1 MTTIKWDPLRNVVA
15 LQERINRMFDD
26 AFALTGRQG
35 SEVSMCD
42 WSPPVD
48 IYESLEGLVITAD
61 LPGVLKEDV
70 SVEIK
75 DNLLTLRGH
84 READASVADDQY
96 LRRERC
102 AGAFHRAFT
111 LQFVIRPDAIR
122 AGFKN
127 GVLEIF
133 IPKPE
138 EAKTR
143 QIKVT
148 ID

>member
-1 MTTIKWDPLRNVVA
+1 MTIVKWDPFRNVAA

-26 AFALTGRQG
+26 AFTLSGRPAG
-35 SEVSMCD
+35 EVSMCD

-48 IYESLEGLVITAD
+48 IHESPEGLVITVD
-61 LPGVLKEDV
+61 LPGVRKEDV

-75 DNLLTLRGH
+75 DNLLTLRGM
-84 READASVADDQY
+84 RMTDTDVPPEQY

-102 AGAFHRAFT
+102 AGAFHRAFN
-111 LQFVIRPDAIR
+111 LQFPVKPDAIR

-138 EAKTR
+138 EEKTR
-143 QIKVT
+143 QIKVA

>member
-1 MTTIKWDPLRNVVA
+1 MTILKWDPFRNVVA

-26 AFALTGRQG
+26 AFTLSGHPG

-42 WSPPVD
+42 WSPLVD
-48 IYESLEGLVITAD
+48 IHESREGLFITAD
-61 LPGVLKEDV
+61 LPGVRKEDV

-75 DNLLTLRGH
+75 DNMLTLRGR
-84 READASVADDQY
+84 REKDDTIADDQY

-102 AGAFHRAFT
+102 AGSFHRAFN

-138 EAKTR
+138 EAITR
-143 QIKVT
+143 QIKVN

>member
-1 MTTIKWDPLRNVVA
+1 MTIVKWDPFRNVAA

-26 AFALTGRQG
+26 AFIQG
-35 SEVSMCD
+35 HQASEVSMCD

-48 IYESLEGLVITAD
+48 IHENPEGLVITAD
-61 LPGVLKEDV
+61 LPGVNKEDV

-75 DNLLTLRGH
+75 DNLLTLRGL
-84 READASVADDQY
+84 RETDANVADDQY

-102 AGAFHRAFT
+102 AGSFHRAFN
-111 LQFVIRPDAIR
+111 LQFPVRPDAIH
-122 AGFKN
+122 ASFKN

-138 EAKTR
+138 EEKTR
-143 QIKVT
+143 QIKVD

>member
-1 MTTIKWDPLRNVVA
+1 MRD
-15 LQERINRMFDD
+15 RINCMFDD
-26 AFALTGRQG
+26 AFTLSGRHPG
-35 SEVSMCD
+35 ELSMCD
-42 WSPPVD
+42 WSPAVD
-48 IYESLEGLVITAD
+48 ICESPEGLVISVD
-61 LPGVLKEDV
+61 LPGIRKEDV

-75 DNLLTLRGH
+75 DNLLTLRGR
-84 READASVADDQY
+84 READAAVSDDQY

-102 AGAFHRAFT
+102 FGAFHRAFN
-111 LQFVIRPDAIR
+111 LQFPVRTEAIR

-138 EAKTR
+138 EKKPR
-143 QIKVT
+143 QIKVS